1 MGRGR
6 WHTLKHTPTHP
17 LIIYTLSMVEGEG
30 GGHEGIDTVVK
41 GMGGGIEQ

>member
-30 GGHEGIDTVVK
+30 GDTRELIVK
-41 GMGGGIEQ
+41 GMGGV